1 MAEETRDNHGRYSR
15 NIDTA
20 ERDAECARLRRDGL
34 GVTEIAKRV
43 GYGSVGSV
51 SKAIERAMM
60 ATVQEAGEAARALE
74 LEKLDSYIRMA
85 LDVAR
90 TTHYA
95 HSNGRV
101 VMLADSDGVAKPL
114 VDDGPVLAA
123 LDRLIR
129 LSERRA
135 KLKGLDA
142 PIKHELLT
150 MDATEKAI

>member
-60 ATVQEAGEAARALE
+60 ATVQEAGEAGYRLIE
-74 LEKLDSYIRMA
+74 Q
-85 LDVAR
+85 
-90 TTHYA
+90 
-95 HSNGRV
+95 
-101 VMLADSDGVAKPL
+101 ADFVKA
-114 VDDGPVLAA
+114 DDMDYFLILAA
-123 LDRLIR
+123 
-129 LSERRA
+129 
-135 KLKGLDA
+135 K
-142 PIKHELLT
+142 
-150 MDATEKAI
+150 